1 MIGEANLP
9 SWVDGYVD
17 GWLVSCWVDG
27 WLGRY
32 VAAAKLPSWV
42 DG

>member
-1 MIGEANLP
+1 MRPICQ
-9 SWVDGYVD
+9 V
-17 GWLVSCWVDG
+17 GWMGMWMGGWCHVGCWVDR